1 MILILISFQD
11 YSDEM
16 LENTQKFDNFAVAGW
31 GMTSAFDEN
40 SFNYID
46 VQNTDDLMKLD
57 LNFINS
63 VNCKVPFIY
72 YVSTWR
78 GEGGVRK

>member
-1 MILILISFQD
+1 MILIPVSFQD
-11 YSDEM
+11 YSDEI
-16 LENTQKFDNFAVAGW
+16 LENTQQFDNFAVAGW
-31 GMTSAFDEN
+31 GMTSAFDAN

-63 VNCKVPFIY
+63 VNCKVIY
-72 YVSTWR
+72 
-78 GEGGVRK
+78 